1 MNVHGDKFVG
11 LRSKQ
16 DTSKGLRRDRVWWLK
31 GCMMAA
37 DHFASAGLQALEMN
51 CIKYEHF
58 STTKQDISKSGN
70 VEIGP

>member
-1 MNVHGDKFVG
+1 MNVHGNKFVG

-16 DTSKGLRRDRVWWLK
+16 DTSKSLHQDRVWWMK
-31 GCMMAA
+31 GCMMIA
-37 DHFASAGLQALEMN
+37 DNFASAGLQALEMN